1 MGNINTCCCVNSNL
15 NKNPFSN
22 SKTQT
27 ELSVDIGNSTPN
39 THLSRT
45 KILFK
50 PAEVTDHSSTSI
62 TSTNLKPK
70 RNRSSIVLTPNKY
83 KMPRRV
89 SSLKRSNSAL
99 EEVSTYKIQLE
110 ERLCG
115 FSKNKQ
121 LASLHYDEEDESN
134 NNYTNI
140 DNQSQITEV
149 NKVINLIQC
158 PLADNN
164 DNSPSPERRVKSRKT
179 YEVIN
184 EPFTDKQLSYLKKIL
199 FEEEILIEEMDD
211 ATM

>member
-1 MGNINTCCCVNSNL
+1 MGNINTCCCVNSN
-15 NKNPFSN
+15 KNPFSN
-22 SKTQT
+22 AKTQT
-27 ELSVDIGNSTPN
+27 EISVDVSNSTPN

-70 RNRSSIVLTPNKY
+70 RNRSSIVLTTNKFR
-83 KMPRRV
+83 MPRRD
-89 SSLKRSNSAL
+89 SDLKRSNSAL
-99 EEVSTYKIQLE
+99 EEVSAYKIQLE
-110 ERLCG
+110 ERLCA

-121 LASLHYDEEDESN
+121 LNSLHIDEEDESN
-134 NNYTNI
+134 NNYANI

-149 NKVINLIQC
+149 SKVINLIQC
-158 PLADNN
+158 PVADNN
-164 DNSPSPERRVKSRKT
+164 DNSPSPYRKSKTRKS

-184 EPFTDKQLSYLKKIL
+184 EPLSEKQLSYIKRIL
-199 FEEEILIEEMDD
+199 FEEEILIDEMDD